1 MNKKL
6 LSLLLL
12 VLAAFTT
19 ATAQE
24 TLTVYDGTVSN
35 GQVPAYLGYWDD
47 FTRSQVV
54 IPATDLTNMAGGTIT
69 SMTFYTTKQNLPY
82 TSVSTADVYL
92 MEVDYTA
99 INAFVPKASATMV
112 YQGTASFVLDETGEA
127 GSWTIEFATPYIY
140 DGGNLLIGIENTTD
154 SGYKFIYFY
163 GQTVE
168 GASVAGY
175 NSSSLDNVTAT
186 QKNFIPKTTFA
197 YTPAGGVIVAKPTNL
212 QVSNIGPNSAT
223 LSWTAGGEET
233 AWDVEYKK
241 AADEEWTQE
250 AVTTPTLELDA
261 LENGTEYQVR
271 VRANMGDGNVSGWV
285 NTTFTTLLCDPEDMG
300 EITYELKD
308 SYGDG
313 WSGNAI
319 EIVAPNGLVV
329 ASLTITSGSTAS
341 GTVALCHGIEYTIRW
356 KVGSYPGECSYTL
369 TGPDGAEIVK
379 GTGGTSNT
387 TLTTYMLPA
396 PGQGMVKNVEVTDI
410 TATTANVN
418 WEGEQETYNVRY
430 RTAGYP
436 GGEIEGFEY
445 GLASGEFPTESGWTT
460 IDADG
465 DGNSWYIFAPS
476 DAIDGNGNPTV
487 FDGACMTSASYMQN
501 ALTPDNWLISPQ
513 VELNG
518 VLRMWLRG
526 QDPGFA
532 AEHFAVY
539 VSTAGNTDVA
549 DFTTELI
556 GETVAEGHYV
566 EYTAD
571 LSAFEGQMGYIAI
584 RHFNCTDQFR
594 LNLDN
599 FLIQDPEAVIEDGEW
614 ITAEAVTNPYALE
627 GLTPNTKY
635 EVQVQ
640 GNYEDRGTTEWTE
653 SVFFTTLEAPAPEK
667 AYYLIGT
674 FNEWD
679 QENMIPFVEEDGV
692 FTLTYNFGGE
702 FKIKDEAGN
711 WWGGGVTLTEENPSV
726 TLVDGNNLN
735 LAQVAEYTLTIEDG
749 VLTVTG
755 FPAPQPV
762 EYSEFYVV
770 GSFNGWKTEEGE
782 GRVELTAN
790 EDATEFTGT
799 VELAAND
806 EFKIITPSV
815 TGGWKWFGGQADGD
829 FFLITN
835 ELLGGNIALVDGSNF
850 KVEEGGEYT
859 ITVKAYPE
867 DKGISEPLAMVI
879 TKNAPQGIST
889 IGVDGYDNNA
899 WYNLN
904 GQKLNGK
911 PTTPGIYINGHK
923 KVVIK

>member
-12 VLAAFTT
+12 VVAAFTT

-35 GQVPAYLGYWDD
+35 GQIPAYLGYWDD

-54 IPATDLTNMAGGTIT
+54 IPATDLTDMADGTIT

-99 INAFVPKASATMV
+99 IDTFEPKASATMV

-140 DGGNLLIGIENTTD
+140 GGGNLLIGIENTTD
-154 SGYKFIYFY
+154 AGYKFIYFY
-163 GQTVE
+163 GQTVN
-168 GASVAGY
+168 GASVSGY
-175 NSSSLDNVTAT
+175 NSSSLDNVTPT
-186 QKNFIPKTTFA
+186 QRNFIPKTTFA
-197 YTPAGGVIVAKPTNL
+197 YTPASGVVVAKPTNL
-212 QVSNIGPNSAT
+212 QVSNLGPNSAT

-250 AVTTPTLELDA
+250 AVTTTTLELDA

-285 NTTFTTLLCDPEDMG
+285 NTTFATLLCDPEDMD
-300 EITYELKD
+300 EITYVLSD

-319 EIVAPNGLVV
+319 EIVAPSGLVV
-329 ASLTITSGSTAS
+329 ASLTIPSGDSAS

-410 TATTANVN
+410 TATTATVN
-418 WEGEQETYNVRY
+418 WTGEQETYNVRY
-430 RTAGYP
+430 RTVGYP

-465 DGNSWYIFAPS
+465 DGYAWYIFAPS

-487 FDGACMTSASYMQN
+487 FGGACMTSASYMQS
-501 ALTPDNWLISPQ
+501 ALTPDDWLISPQ
-513 VELNG
+513 VELKG
-518 VLRMWLRG
+518 ILRMWLRG
-526 QDPGFA
+526 QDPGYA

-549 DFTTELI
+549 DFVELI
-556 GETVAEGHYV
+556 PETEATGVYT

-571 LSAFEGQMGYIAI
+571 LSAYEGQMGYIGI
-584 RHFNCTDQFR
+584 RHFNCTDEFR

-614 ITAEAVTNPYALE
+614 ITAEAVTSPYTIE
-627 GLTPNTKY
+627 ELTPETEY

-640 GNYEDRGTTEWTE
+640 GIYEEKGTTNWTE
-653 SVFFTTLEAPAPEK
+653 SVFFTTLAEPVEPEDGFF
-667 AYYLIGT
+667 LVGT
-674 FNEWD
+674 FNEWNQTAEGGRLAFD
-679 QENMIPFVEEDGV
+679 EYDKIEGVELEAGAEFKVIAFDEDG
-692 FTLTYNFGGE
+692 
-702 FKIKDEAGN
+702 
-711 WWGGGVTLTEENPSV
+711 
-726 TLVDGNNLN
+726 
-735 LAQVAEYTLTIEDG
+735 TI
-749 VLTVTG
+749 
-755 FPAPQPV
+755 
-762 EYSEFYVV
+762 
-770 GSFNGWKTEEGE
+770 
-782 GRVELTAN
+782 
-790 EDATEFTGT
+790 
-799 VELAAND
+799 
-806 EFKIITPSV
+806 
-815 TGGWKWFGGQADGD
+815 WFGGQDDNNAG
-829 FFLITN
+829 FFLIN
-835 ELLGGNIALVDGSNF
+835 NDLLGVGLHCVEGESGANF
-850 KVEEGGEYT
+850 RVEEAGTYNIKLSVLREFNGAVYM
-859 ITVKAYPE
+859 TV
-867 DKGISEPLAMVI
+867 
-879 TKNAPQGIST
+879 TKENPSAIST
-889 IGVDGYDNNA
+889 IAADNQSNE

-911 PTTPGIYINGHK
+911 PVAPGIYINGGK
-923 KVVIK
+923 KVIIK

>member
-12 VLAAFTT
+12 VVAAFTT
-19 ATAQE
+19 AFAQQE
-24 TLTVYDGTVSN
+24 LTVYDGTVTN
-35 GQVPAYLGYWDD
+35 GYVPTYMGYWDD
-47 FTRSQVV
+47 FTRSQYV
-54 IPATDLTNMAGGTIT
+54 IPAADLAEMNGGTI
-69 SMTFYTTKQNLPY
+69 SAIKFYTNISNNNVPY

-92 MEVDYTA
+92 MEVDYTT
-99 INAFVPKASATMV
+99 ISAFEPKANATMV
-112 YQGTASFVLDETGEA
+112 YQGTVAVVLNEA
-127 GSWTIEFATPYIY
+127 GDGGEMTIEFATPFIY
-140 DGGNLLIGIENTTD
+140 SGGNLLIGMENTTD
-154 SGYKFIYFY
+154 AGYKFMYFY
-163 GQTVE
+163 GQTVD

-175 NSSSLDNVTAT
+175 NSNSLDAVTAT
-186 QKNFIPKTTFA
+186 QRNFIPKTTFT
-197 YTPAGGVIVAKPTNL
+197 YTPSGGVVVPKPTNL
-212 QVSNIGPNSAT
+212 QVSNLGPNSAT
-223 LSWTAGGEET
+223 LNWTAGGTET

-241 AADEEWTQE
+241 AADEEWTAE
-250 AVTTPTLELDA
+250 TATAPTIDLDA
-261 LENGTEYQVR
+261 LAGGTEYYAR
-271 VRANMGDGNVSGWV
+271 VRANAGDGNTSAWV
-285 NTTFTTLLCDPEDMG
+285 NTTFTTPLCDPEDMG
-300 EITYELKD
+300 EITYQLND

-313 WSGNAI
+313 WNGNAI

-329 ASLTITSGSTAS
+329 ETLTITTGNTAS

-356 KVGSYPGECSYTL
+356 KVGSYPGECSYVL
-369 TGPDGAEIVK
+369 TGPDGAEIVS
-379 GTGGTSNT
+379 GAGLTASGV
-387 TLTTYMLPA
+387 LTTYMLPA
-396 PGQGMVKNVEVTDI
+396 PGQGMVQNVEVTDV
-410 TATTANVN
+410 TATTATVN
-418 WEGEQETYNVRY
+418 WVGEQETYNVRY
-430 RTAGYP
+430 RTVGYP
-436 GGEIEGFEY
+436 GGEVEGFEY
-445 GLASGEFPTESGWTT
+445 EGLQSGDFPTESGWTT

-465 DGNSWYIFAPS
+465 DGYAWYIFAP
-476 DAIDGNGNPTV
+476 DNTADGNGNPTV
-487 FDGACMTSASYMQN
+487 FDGACMTSASYMQT
-501 ALTPDNWLISPQ
+501 ALTPDDWLISPQ
-513 VELNG
+513 VELKG
-518 VLRMWLRG
+518 ILRMWLRG
-526 QDPGFA
+526 QDPGYA

-549 DFTTELI
+549 DFVELI
-556 GETVAEGHYV
+556 PETVAEGHYV

-571 LSAFEGQMGYIAI
+571 LSAYEGQMGYIGI

-614 ITAEAVTNPYALE
+614 ITAEAVTNPYNIE
-627 GLTPNTKY
+627 GLTPETDY

-640 GNYEDRGTTEWTE
+640 GIFEEKGTTDWTK
-653 SVFFTTLEAPAPEK
+653 SVYFTTLAAPVPEK

-674 FNEWD
+674 FNGWD
-679 QENMIPFVEEDGV
+679 QENMIPFEEEDGV
-692 FTLTYNFGGE
+692 FTLTYEFGGE

-726 TLVDGNNLN
+726 TLIDGGNLN
-735 LAQVAEYTLTIEDG
+735 LNQAAEYTLTIEDG

-755 FPAPQPV
+755 FPAPQVV
-762 EYSEFYVV
+762 EYNDFFVC
-770 GSFNGWKTEEGE
+770 GSFNGWSQTDGL
-782 GRVELTAN
+782 VELTLN
-790 EDATEFTGT
+790 EEGTEFTGT
-799 VELAAND
+799 VELEADA
-806 EFKIITPSV
+806 EFKLITHNLA
-815 TGGWKWFGGQADGD
+815 GGWKWFGGQADGD

-850 KVEEGGEYT
+850 KVQEGGSYD

-879 TKNAPQGIST
+879 TKTLTGIST

>member
-12 VLAAFTT
+12 VVAAFTT
-19 ATAQE
+19 ATAQQE
-24 TLTVYDGTVSN
+24 LTVYDGTGSN
-35 GQVPAYLGYWDD
+35 GYVPTYMGYWDD
-47 FTRSQVV
+47 FTRSQYV
-54 IPATDLTNMAGGTIT
+54 IPAADLAEMNGATI
-69 SMTFYTTKQNLPY
+69 SALTFYTTTQNVPY

-99 INAFVPKASATMV
+99 ISAFEPKANATIV
-112 YQGTASFVLDETGEA
+112 YQGTVSIVTNEA
-127 GSWTIEFATPYIY
+127 GDGGEMTIEFATPYVY
-140 DGGNLLIGIENTTD
+140 GGGNLLIGMENTTD
-154 SGYKFIYFY
+154 AGYKFMYFY
-163 GQTVE
+163 GQTVD

-186 QKNFIPKTTFA
+186 QRNFIPKTTFTYVA
-197 YTPAGGVIVAKPTNL
+197 SGGVVVPKPTNL
-212 QVSNIGPNSAT
+212 QVSNLGPNNAT

-233 AWDVEYKK
+233 AWNVEYKK

-250 AVTTPTLELDA
+250 TATAPTIDLDA
-261 LENGTEYQVR
+261 LANGTEYYAR
-271 VRANMGDGNVSGWV
+271 VRANAGDGNTSGWV
-285 NTTFTTLLCDPEDMG
+285 NTTFTTPLCDPEDMG
-300 EITYELKD
+300 EITYDLKD

-396 PGQGMVKNVEVTDI
+396 PGQGMVKNVEVTDV
-410 TATTANVN
+410 TATTATVS
-418 WEGEQETYNVRY
+418 WVGEQETYNVRY
-430 RTAGYP
+430 RSAGYP

-465 DGNSWYIFAPS
+465 DGYAWYIFAPS

-501 ALTPDNWLISPQ
+501 ALTPDDWLISPQ

-518 VLRMWLRG
+518 TLRMWLRG
-526 QDPGFA
+526 QDPGYA

-571 LSAFEGQMGYIAI
+571 LSAFDGQMGYIAI

-599 FLIQDPEAVIEDGEW
+599 VLIQDPAAVVEPGEW
-614 ITAEAVTNPYALE
+614 IVAEGVTNPYALE
-627 GLTPNTKY
+627 GLTPNTEY

-653 SVFFTTLEAPAPEK
+653 SVFFTTLDEP
-667 AYYLIGT
+667 
-674 FNEWD
+674 
-679 QENMIPFVEEDGV
+679 VEPEDG
-692 FTLTYNFGGE
+692 FFL
-702 FKIKDEAGN
+702 
-711 WWGGGVTLTEENPSV
+711 
-726 TLVDGNNLN
+726 
-735 LAQVAEYTLTIEDG
+735 
-749 VLTVTG
+749 
-755 FPAPQPV
+755 
-762 EYSEFYVV
+762 V
-770 GSFNGWKTEEGE
+770 GSFNGWNQTAEGGRLAFDEYDKIE
-782 GRVELTAN
+782 GVELEAG
-790 EDATEFTGT
+790 A
-799 VELAAND
+799 
-806 EFKIITPSV
+806 EFKVIAFDENGTI
-815 TGGWKWFGGQADGD
+815 WFGGQDDNNVGY
-829 FFLITN
+829 FLIN
-835 ELLGGNIALVDGSNF
+835 NDLLGVGLRCVEGESGANF
-850 KVEEGGEYT
+850 RVEEAGTYT
-859 ITVKAYPE
+859 IKLSVLREFNGAVYMTV
-867 DKGISEPLAMVI
+867 
-879 TKNAPQGIST
+879 TKENPSAIST
-889 IGVDGYDNNA
+889 IAADNQSNE

-911 PTTPGIYINGHK
+911 PVVPGIYINGGK

>member
-1 MNKKL
+1 M
-6 LSLLLL
+6 
-12 VLAAFTT
+12 
-19 ATAQE
+19 
-24 TLTVYDGTVSN
+24 YDGTVSN

-140 DGGNLLIGIENTTD
+140 GGGNLLIGIENTN
-154 SGYKFIYFY
+154 
-163 GQTVE
+163 
-168 GASVAGY
+168 

-197 YTPAGGVIVAKPTNL
+197 YTPASGVVVAKPTNL

-223 LSWTAGGEET
+223 LSWTAGGEEP

-250 AVTTPTLELDA
+250 AVTTTTLELDA

-418 WEGEQETYNVRY
+418 WDGEQETYNVRY

-501 ALTPDNWLISPQ
+501 ALTPDDWLISPQ
-513 VELNG
+513 VKLDG
-518 VLRMWLRG
+518 TLSFQVRA
-526 QDPGFA
+526 QDPSYA
-532 AEHFAVY
+532 AEHYAVY
-539 VSTAGNTDVA
+539 VSVGDPTDLTSFV
-549 DFTTELI
+549 ELLPEAVSTGTYQEI
-556 GETVAEGHYV
+556 
-566 EYTAD
+566 TAD
-571 LSAFEGQMGYIAI
+571 LSAYEGQMGYIAF
-584 RHFNCTDQFR
+584 RHFNCTDMFR
-594 LNLDN
+594 LNIDN
-599 FLIQDPEAVIEDGEW
+599 VT
-614 ITAEAVTNPYALE
+614 ITY
-627 GLTPNTKY
+627 
-635 EVQVQ
+635 
-640 GNYEDRGTTEWTE
+640 
-653 SVFFTTLEAPAPEK
+653 
-667 AYYLIGT
+667 
-674 FNEWD
+674 
-679 QENMIPFVEEDGV
+679 
-692 FTLTYNFGGE
+692 
-702 FKIKDEAGN
+702 
-711 WWGGGVTLTEENPSV
+711 GGGVEPVVLDVAVKTLLRVQQTELALLDGDARLV
-726 TLVDGNNLN
+726 HRCAGGTLVVDGN
-735 LAQVAEYTLTIEDG
+735 
-749 VLTVTG
+749 
-755 FPAPQPV
+755 
-762 EYSEFYVV
+762 
-770 GSFNGWKTEEGE
+770 GE
-782 GRVELTAN
+782 
-790 EDATEFTGT
+790 
-799 VELAAND
+799 
-806 EFKIITPSV
+806 
-815 TGGWKWFGGQADGD
+815 
-829 FFLITN
+829 
-835 ELLGGNIALVDGSNF
+835 
-850 KVEEGGEYT
+850 
-859 ITVKAYPE
+859 
-867 DKGISEPLAMVI
+867 
-879 TKNAPQGIST
+879 
-889 IGVDGYDNNA
+889 
-899 WYNLN
+899 
-904 GQKLNGK
+904 
-911 PTTPGIYINGHK
+911 
-923 KVVIK
+923 

>member
-12 VLAAFTT
+12 LLAAFTT

-35 GQVPAYLGYWDD
+35 GQVPAYLSYWDD

-99 INAFVPKASATMV
+99 INDFEPKASATMV

-140 DGGNLLIGIENTTD
+140 GGGNLLIGIENTTD

-250 AVTTPTLELDA
+250 AVTTTTLELDA

-356 KVGSYPGECSYTL
+356 KVGSYPSECSYTL

-379 GTGGTSNT
+379 GTGTTTSGT
-387 TLTTYMLPA
+387 LATYMLPA

-430 RTAGYP
+430 RQHTVNLTPIDFRLHRYDIRAGLRWDYYNY
-436 GGEIEGFEY
+436 Y
-445 GLASGEFPTESGWTT
+445 GQLLSATGNLPSVDNDAYISYFAKADLNTENDWYFPTRGNRFHAAYSYHTTNFYGFDNEIGLSDIMAHWRINLPLSDHWTLQPMLY
-460 IDADG
+460 G
-465 DGNSWYIFAPS
+465 
-476 DAIDGNGNPTV
+476 
-487 FDGACMTSASYMQN
+487 
-501 ALTPDNWLISPQ
+501 
-513 VELNG
+513 
-518 VLRMWLRG
+518 
-526 QDPGFA
+526 
-532 AEHFAVY
+532 
-539 VSTAGNTDVA
+539 
-549 DFTTELI
+549 
-556 GETVAEGHYV
+556 
-566 EYTAD
+566 
-571 LSAFEGQMGYIAI
+571 
-584 RHFNCTDQFR
+584 R
-594 LNLDN
+594 L
-599 FLIQDPEAVIEDGEW
+599 
-614 ITAEAVTNPYALE
+614 
-627 GLTPNTKY
+627 
-635 EVQVQ
+635 
-640 GNYEDRGTTEWTE
+640 
-653 SVFFTTLEAPAPEK
+653 
-667 AYYLIGT
+667 
-674 FNEWD
+674 
-679 QENMIPFVEEDGV
+679 
-692 FTLTYNFGGE
+692 
-702 FKIKDEAGN
+702 
-711 WWGGGVTLTEENPSV
+711 
-726 TLVDGNNLN
+726 
-735 LAQVAEYTLTIEDG
+735 
-749 VLTVTG
+749 
-755 FPAPQPV
+755 
-762 EYSEFYVV
+762 
-770 GSFNGWKTEEGE
+770 
-782 GRVELTAN
+782 
-790 EDATEFTGT
+790 
-799 VELAAND
+799 
-806 EFKIITPSV
+806 
-815 TGGWKWFGGQADGD
+815 
-829 FFLITN
+829 
-835 ELLGGNIALVDGSNF
+835 LLGGDSPLAFYNIV
-850 KVEEGGEYT
+850 GGEWFGH
-859 ITVKAYPE
+859 TVEQQLPFAGIGNAETCQRHFAAIQMQMQCHLFKNHYLLLRVAGAYQT
-867 DKGISEPLAMVI
+867 DDLA
-879 TKNAPQGIST
+879 QLST
-889 IGVDGYDNNA
+889 DGLNLGVQAGYSLSSIIGPVDARIGYSSHTRKP
-899 WYNLN
+899 YFFINL
-904 GQKLNGK
+904 
-911 PTTPGIYINGHK
+911 GH
-923 KVVIK
+923 IF

>member
-12 VLAAFTT
+12 VVAAFTT

-35 GQVPAYLGYWDD
+35 GQIPAYLGYWDD

-54 IPATDLTNMAGGTIT
+54 IPATDLTDMADGTIT

-99 INAFVPKASATMV
+99 IDTFEPKASATMV

-140 DGGNLLIGIENTTD
+140 GGGNLLIGIENTTD
-154 SGYKFIYFY
+154 AGYKFIYFY
-163 GQTVE
+163 GQTVN
-168 GASVAGY
+168 GASVSGY
-175 NSSSLDNVTAT
+175 NSSSLDNVTPT
-186 QKNFIPKTTFA
+186 QRNFIPKTTFA
-197 YTPAGGVIVAKPTNL
+197 YTPASGVVVAKPTNL
-212 QVSNIGPNSAT
+212 QVSNLGPNSAT

-250 AVTTPTLELDA
+250 AVTTTTLELDA

-285 NTTFTTLLCDPEDMG
+285 NTTFATLLCDPEDMD
-300 EITYELKD
+300 EITYVLSD

-319 EIVAPNGLVV
+319 EIVAPSGLVV
-329 ASLTITSGSTAS
+329 ASLTIPSGDSAS

-410 TATTANVN
+410 TATTATVN
-418 WEGEQETYNVRY
+418 WTGEQETYNVRY

-465 DGNSWYIFAPS
+465 DGYAWYIFAPS

-487 FDGACMTSASYMQN
+487 FGGACMTSASYMQS
-501 ALTPDNWLISPQ
+501 ALTPDDWLISPQ
-513 VELNG
+513 VELKG
-518 VLRMWLRG
+518 ILRMWLRG
-526 QDPGFA
+526 QDPGYA

-549 DFTTELI
+549 DFVELI
-556 GETVAEGHYV
+556 PETEATGVYT

-571 LSAFEGQMGYIAI
+571 LSAYEGQMGYIGI
-584 RHFNCTDQFR
+584 RHFNCTDEFR

-614 ITAEAVTNPYALE
+614 ITAEAVTSPYTIE
-627 GLTPNTKY
+627 ELTPETEY

-640 GNYEDRGTTEWTE
+640 GIYEEKGTTNWTE
-653 SVFFTTLEAPAPEK
+653 SVFFTTLAEPVEPEDGFF
-667 AYYLIGT
+667 LVGT
-674 FNEWD
+674 FNEWNQTAEGGRLAFD
-679 QENMIPFVEEDGV
+679 EYDKIEGVEFEAGAEFKVIAFDEDG
-692 FTLTYNFGGE
+692 
-702 FKIKDEAGN
+702 
-711 WWGGGVTLTEENPSV
+711 
-726 TLVDGNNLN
+726 
-735 LAQVAEYTLTIEDG
+735 TI
-749 VLTVTG
+749 
-755 FPAPQPV
+755 
-762 EYSEFYVV
+762 
-770 GSFNGWKTEEGE
+770 
-782 GRVELTAN
+782 
-790 EDATEFTGT
+790 
-799 VELAAND
+799 
-806 EFKIITPSV
+806 
-815 TGGWKWFGGQADGD
+815 WFGGQDDNNAG
-829 FFLITN
+829 FFLIN
-835 ELLGGNIALVDGSNF
+835 NDLLGVGLHCVEGESGANF
-850 KVEEGGEYT
+850 RVEEAGTYNIKLSVLREFNGAVYM
-859 ITVKAYPE
+859 TV
-867 DKGISEPLAMVI
+867 
-879 TKNAPQGIST
+879 TKENPSAIST
-889 IGVDGYDNNA
+889 IAADNQSNE

-911 PTTPGIYINGHK
+911 PVAPGIYINGGK
-923 KVVIK
+923 KVIIK

>member
-1 MNKKL
+1 M
-6 LSLLLL
+6 
-12 VLAAFTT
+12 
-19 ATAQE
+19 
-24 TLTVYDGTVSN
+24 YDGTVSN
-35 GQVPAYLGYWDD
+35 GQIPAYLGYWDD

-54 IPATDLTNMAGGTIT
+54 IPATDLTDMAGGTIT

-99 INAFVPKASATMV
+99 IDAFEPKASATMV

-140 DGGNLLIGIENTTD
+140 GGGNLLIGIENTTD
-154 SGYKFIYFY
+154 AGYKFIYFY
-163 GQTVE
+163 GQTVN
-168 GASVAGY
+168 GASVSGY
-175 NSSSLDNVTAT
+175 NSSSLDNVTPT
-186 QKNFIPKTTFA
+186 QRNFIPKTTFA
-197 YTPAGGVIVAKPTNL
+197 YTPASGVVVAKPTNL

-250 AVTTPTLELDA
+250 AVTTTTLELDA

-285 NTTFTTLLCDPEDMG
+285 NTTFATLLCDPDDMG
-300 EITYELKD
+300 EITYQLTD

-319 EIVAPNGLVV
+319 EIVAPSGLVV
-329 ASLTITSGSTAS
+329 ASLTIPSGDSAS

-410 TATTANVN
+410 TATTATVN
-418 WEGEQETYNVRY
+418 WTGEQETYNVRY
-430 RTAGYP
+430 RTVGYP

-465 DGNSWYIFAPS
+465 DGYAWYIFAPS

-487 FDGACMTSASYMQN
+487 FDGACMTSASYMQS
-501 ALTPDNWLISPQ
+501 ALTPDDWLISPQ
-513 VELNG
+513 VELKG
-518 VLRMWLRG
+518 ILRMWLRG
-526 QDPGFA
+526 QDPGYA

-549 DFTTELI
+549 DFVELI
-556 GETVAEGHYV
+556 PETEATGVYT

-571 LSAFEGQMGYIAI
+571 LSAYEGQMGYIGI
-584 RHFNCTDQFR
+584 RHFNCTDEFR

-614 ITAEAVTNPYALE
+614 ITAEAVTSPYTIE
-627 GLTPNTKY
+627 ELTPETEY

-640 GNYEDRGTTEWTE
+640 GIYEEKGTTNWTE
-653 SVFFTTLEAPAPEK
+653 SVFFTTLAEPVEPEDGFF
-667 AYYLIGT
+667 LVGT
-674 FNEWD
+674 FNEWNQTAEGGRLAFD
-679 QENMIPFVEEDGV
+679 EYDKIEGVEFEAGAEFKVIAFDEDG
-692 FTLTYNFGGE
+692 
-702 FKIKDEAGN
+702 
-711 WWGGGVTLTEENPSV
+711 
-726 TLVDGNNLN
+726 
-735 LAQVAEYTLTIEDG
+735 TI
-749 VLTVTG
+749 
-755 FPAPQPV
+755 
-762 EYSEFYVV
+762 
-770 GSFNGWKTEEGE
+770 
-782 GRVELTAN
+782 
-790 EDATEFTGT
+790 
-799 VELAAND
+799 
-806 EFKIITPSV
+806 
-815 TGGWKWFGGQADGD
+815 WFGGQDDNNAG
-829 FFLITN
+829 FFLIN
-835 ELLGGNIALVDGSNF
+835 NDLLGVGLHCVEGESGANF
-850 KVEEGGEYT
+850 RVEEAGTYNIKLSVLREFNGAVYM
-859 ITVKAYPE
+859 TV
-867 DKGISEPLAMVI
+867 
-879 TKNAPQGIST
+879 TKENPSAIST
-889 IGVDGYDNNA
+889 IAADNQSNE

-911 PTTPGIYINGHK
+911 PVAPGIYINGGK
-923 KVVIK
+923 KVIIK

>member
-1 MNKKL
+1 M
-6 LSLLLL
+6 
-12 VLAAFTT
+12 
-19 ATAQE
+19 
-24 TLTVYDGTVSN
+24 YDGTVSN
-35 GQVPAYLGYWDD
+35 GQIPAYLGYWDD

-54 IPATDLTNMAGGTIT
+54 IPATDLTDMAGGTIT

-99 INAFVPKASATMV
+99 INAFEPKASGTMV

-140 DGGNLLIGIENTTD
+140 GGGNLLIGIENTTD
-154 SGYKFIYFY
+154 AGYKFIYFY
-163 GQTVE
+163 GQTVD
-168 GASVAGY
+168 GASVSGY
-175 NSSSLDNVTAT
+175 NSSSLDNVTPT
-186 QKNFIPKTTFA
+186 QRNFIPKTTFS
-197 YTPAGGVIVAKPTNL
+197 YTPAGGVIVVKPTNL

-250 AVTTPTLELDA
+250 AVATTTLELDA

-300 EITYELKD
+300 EITYDLKD

-379 GTGGTSNT
+379 GTGSTSNT

-410 TATTANVN
+410 TATTANVK
-418 WEGEQETYNVRY
+418 WVGEQETYNVRY
-430 RTAGYP
+430 RTVGYP

-465 DGNSWYIFAPS
+465 DGYAWYIFAPS

-487 FDGACMTSASYMQN
+487 FDGACMTSASYMQA
-501 ALTPDNWLISPQ
+501 ALTPDDWLISPQ
-513 VELNG
+513 VELKG
-518 VLRMWLRG
+518 TLRMWLRG
-526 QDPGFA
+526 QDPGYP

-584 RHFNCTDQFR
+584 RHFNCTDEFR

-614 ITAEAVTNPYALE
+614 IVAEGVTNPYALE

-653 SVFFTTLEAPAPEK
+653 SVFFTTLEAPAEP
-667 AYYLIGT
+667 
-674 FNEWD
+674 
-679 QENMIPFVEEDGV
+679 EDG
-692 FTLTYNFGGE
+692 FFL
-702 FKIKDEAGN
+702 
-711 WWGGGVTLTEENPSV
+711 
-726 TLVDGNNLN
+726 
-735 LAQVAEYTLTIEDG
+735 
-749 VLTVTG
+749 
-755 FPAPQPV
+755 
-762 EYSEFYVV
+762 V
-770 GSFNGWKTEEGE
+770 GSFNGWNQTAEGGRLAFDEYDKIE
-782 GRVELTAN
+782 GVEFEAG
-790 EDATEFTGT
+790 A
-799 VELAAND
+799 
-806 EFKIITPSV
+806 EFKVIAFDEDGTI
-815 TGGWKWFGGQADGD
+815 WFGGEDANNVGY
-829 FFLITN
+829 FLIN
-835 ELLGGNIALVDGSNF
+835 NDLLGVGLYCVEGESGANF
-850 KVEEGGEYT
+850 RVEEAGTYNIQLSVLREFNGAVYM
-859 ITVKAYPE
+859 TV
-867 DKGISEPLAMVI
+867 
-879 TKNAPQGIST
+879 TKENPSAIST
-889 IGVDGYDNNA
+889 IAADNQSNE

-911 PTTPGIYINGHK
+911 PVAPGIYINGGK
-923 KVVIK
+923 KVVVK

>member
-1 MNKKL
+1 M
-6 LSLLLL
+6 
-12 VLAAFTT
+12 
-19 ATAQE
+19 
-24 TLTVYDGTVSN
+24 YDGTVSN

-54 IPATDLTNMAGGTIT
+54 IPATDLTDMAGGTIT

-99 INAFVPKASATMV
+99 ISAFEPKANATMV

-163 GQTVE
+163 GQTID
-168 GASVAGY
+168 GASVSGY
-175 NSSSLDNVTAT
+175 NSSSLDNVTPT
-186 QKNFIPKTTFA
+186 QRNFIPKTTFS

-250 AVTTPTLELDA
+250 AVTTTTLDLDA

-300 EITYELKD
+300 EITYDLKD

-396 PGQGMVKNVEVTDI
+396 PGQGMVKNVEVADV

-430 RTAGYP
+430 RTVGYP

-465 DGNSWYIFAPS
+465 DGYAWYIFAPS
-476 DAIDGNGNPTV
+476 DATDGNGNPTV
-487 FDGACMTSASYMQN
+487 FGGACMTSASYMQA
-501 ALTPDNWLISPQ
+501 ALTPDDWLISPQ
-513 VELNG
+513 VELKG
-518 VLRMWLRG
+518 ILRMWLRG
-526 QDPGFA
+526 QDPGYA

-571 LSAFEGQMGYIAI
+571 LSVFEGQMGYIAI

-614 ITAEAVTNPYALE
+614 ITAEAVTSPYTIE
-627 GLTPNTKY
+627 GLAPETNY
-635 EVQVQ
+635 ELQVQ
-640 GNYEDRGTTEWTE
+640 GIFEDKGTTNWTE
-653 SVFFTTLEAPAPEK
+653 SVFFTTLAEPVEPEDGFF
-667 AYYLIGT
+667 LVGT
-674 FNEWD
+674 FNGWNQTAEGGRLAFD
-679 QENMIPFVEEDGV
+679 EYDKIEGVELEAGAEFKVIAFDEDG
-692 FTLTYNFGGE
+692 
-702 FKIKDEAGN
+702 
-711 WWGGGVTLTEENPSV
+711 
-726 TLVDGNNLN
+726 
-735 LAQVAEYTLTIEDG
+735 TI
-749 VLTVTG
+749 
-755 FPAPQPV
+755 
-762 EYSEFYVV
+762 
-770 GSFNGWKTEEGE
+770 
-782 GRVELTAN
+782 
-790 EDATEFTGT
+790 
-799 VELAAND
+799 
-806 EFKIITPSV
+806 
-815 TGGWKWFGGQADGD
+815 WFGGQDDNNVGYFLLNSDLMGQGIMTVQGD
-829 FFLITN
+829 S
-835 ELLGGNIALVDGSNF
+835 GANF
-850 KVEEGGEYT
+850 RVEEAGTYNIQLSVLREFNGAVYM
-859 ITVKAYPE
+859 TVTKE
-867 DKGISEPLAMVI
+867 DP
-879 TKNAPQGIST
+879 NAIST
-889 IGVDGYDNNA
+889 IAVDSQSNE

-911 PTTPGIYINGHK
+911 PVTPGIYINGGK
-923 KVVIK
+923 KVIIK

>member
-12 VLAAFTT
+12 VVAAFTT

-99 INAFVPKASATMV
+99 INAFEPKASATMV

-140 DGGNLLIGIENTTD
+140 GGGNLLIGIENTTD

-163 GQTVE
+163 GQTVD

-250 AVTTPTLELDA
+250 AVTTTTLDLDA
-261 LENGTEYQVR
+261 LENGTAYNVR

-300 EITYELKD
+300 EITYDLKD

-356 KVGSYPGECSYTL
+356 KAGSYPSECSYTL

-379 GTGGTSNT
+379 GAGTT
-387 TLTTYMLPA
+387 TSGTLATYMLPA

-410 TATTANVN
+410 TATTATVS
-418 WEGEQETYNVRY
+418 WVGEQETYNVRY

-445 GLASGEFPTESGWTT
+445 GLASGQFPTEAGWTT

-465 DGNSWYIFAPS
+465 DGNAWYIFAPS
-476 DAIDGNGNPTV
+476 ETVDGNGNPTV
-487 FDGACMTSASYMQN
+487 FDGACMTSASYIQS

-526 QDPGFA
+526 QDPGYA

-599 FLIQDPEAVIEDGEW
+599 FLIQDPAAVVESGEW
-614 ITAEAVTNPYALE
+614 IVAEGVTNPYALE

-640 GNYEDRGTTEWTE
+640 GIFEDRGTTEWTDIVE
-653 SVFFTTLEAPAPEK
+653 FTTLDAPA
-667 AYYLIGT
+667 
-674 FNEWD
+674 
-679 QENMIPFVEEDGV
+679 
-692 FTLTYNFGGE
+692 
-702 FKIKDEAGN
+702 
-711 WWGGGVTLTEENPSV
+711 
-726 TLVDGNNLN
+726 
-735 LAQVAEYTLTIEDG
+735 
-749 VLTVTG
+749 
-755 FPAPQPV
+755 AP

-770 GSFNGWKTEEGE
+770 GSFNGWNKEENG
-782 GRVELTAN
+782 GRIELVAN
-790 EDATEFTGT
+790 EDGTEYAGT
-799 VELAAND
+799 VELEAGA
-806 EFKIITPSV
+806 EFKIITPDA
-815 TGGWKWFGGQADGD
+815 TATDGWKYFGGEDANQVGYFLINNDLLGINITLMDGANFQVADG
-829 FFLITN
+829 
-835 ELLGGNIALVDGSNF
+835 GS
-850 KVEEGGEYT
+850 YD
-859 ITVKAYPE
+859 ITVKATQA
-867 DKGISEPLAMVI
+867 KGLQEPLAMVI
-879 TKNAPQGIST
+879 TKTPTAIST
-889 IGVDGYDNNA
+889 IGVDAKSNE

-904 GQKLNGK
+904 GQKLSGK
-911 PTTPGIYINGHK
+911 PAVPGIYINGGK

>member
-12 VLAAFTT
+12 VVAAFTT

-35 GQVPAYLGYWDD
+35 GQIPAYLGYWDD

-54 IPATDLTNMAGGTIT
+54 IPATDLTDMAGGTIT

-99 INAFVPKASATMV
+99 INAFEPKASGTMV

-140 DGGNLLIGIENTTD
+140 GGGNLLIGIENTTD
-154 SGYKFIYFY
+154 AGYKFIYFY
-163 GQTVE
+163 GQTVD
-168 GASVAGY
+168 GASVSGY
-175 NSSSLDNVTAT
+175 NSSSLDNVTPT
-186 QKNFIPKTTFA
+186 QRNFIPKTTFA
-197 YTPAGGVIVAKPTNL
+197 YTPASGVVVAKPTNL

-233 AWDVEYKK
+233 AWDVEYKT

-250 AVTTPTLELDA
+250 AVTTTTLDLDA
-261 LENGTEYQVR
+261 LENGTAYNVR

-300 EITYELKD
+300 EITYDLKD

-319 EIVAPNGLVV
+319 EIVAPSGLVV
-329 ASLTITSGSTAS
+329 ASLTIPSGDSAS

-410 TATTANVN
+410 TATTANVK
-418 WEGEQETYNVRY
+418 WVGEQETYNVRY

-445 GLASGEFPTESGWTT
+445 EGLQSGDFPTESGWTT

-465 DGNSWYIFAPS
+465 DGYAWYIFAPS

-487 FDGACMTSASYMQN
+487 FDGACMTSASYMQS
-501 ALTPDNWLISPQ
+501 ALTPDDWLISPQ
-513 VELNG
+513 VELKG
-518 VLRMWLRG
+518 ILRMWLRG
-526 QDPGFA
+526 QDPGYP

-584 RHFNCTDQFR
+584 RHFNCTDEFR

-599 FLIQDPEAVIEDGEW
+599 FLIQDPALVVEPGEW
-614 ITAEAVTNPYALE
+614 IVAEGVTNPYALE
-627 GLTPNTKY
+627 GLTPETEY

-640 GNYEDRGTTEWTE
+640 GIYEEKGTTNWTE
-653 SVFFTTLEAPAPEK
+653 SVFFTTLAEPVEPEDGFF
-667 AYYLIGT
+667 LVGT
-674 FNEWD
+674 FNEWNQTAEGGRLAFD
-679 QENMIPFVEEDGV
+679 EYDKIEGVELEAGAEFKVIAFDEDG
-692 FTLTYNFGGE
+692 
-702 FKIKDEAGN
+702 
-711 WWGGGVTLTEENPSV
+711 
-726 TLVDGNNLN
+726 
-735 LAQVAEYTLTIEDG
+735 TI
-749 VLTVTG
+749 
-755 FPAPQPV
+755 
-762 EYSEFYVV
+762 
-770 GSFNGWKTEEGE
+770 
-782 GRVELTAN
+782 
-790 EDATEFTGT
+790 
-799 VELAAND
+799 
-806 EFKIITPSV
+806 
-815 TGGWKWFGGQADGD
+815 WFGGQDDNNAG
-829 FFLITN
+829 FFLIN
-835 ELLGGNIALVDGSNF
+835 NDLLGVGLHCVEGESGANF
-850 KVEEGGEYT
+850 RVEEAGTYNIKLSVLREFNGAVYM
-859 ITVKAYPE
+859 TV
-867 DKGISEPLAMVI
+867 
-879 TKNAPQGIST
+879 TKENPSAIST
-889 IGVDGYDNNA
+889 IAADGQSNE

-911 PTTPGIYINGHK
+911 PVVPGIYINGGK
-923 KVVIK
+923 KVIIK

>member
-1 MNKKL
+1 M
-6 LSLLLL
+6 
-12 VLAAFTT
+12 
-19 ATAQE
+19 
-24 TLTVYDGTVSN
+24 YDGTGSN
-35 GQVPAYLGYWDD
+35 GYVPTYMGYWDD
-47 FTRSQVV
+47 FTRSQYV
-54 IPATDLTNMAGGTIT
+54 IPAADLAEMNGATI
-69 SMTFYTTKQNLPY
+69 SALKFYTTTQNVPY

-99 INAFVPKASATMV
+99 ISAFEPKANATIV
-112 YQGTASFVLDETGEA
+112 YQGTVSIVANEA
-127 GSWTIEFATPYIY
+127 GDGGEMTIDFATPFVYG
-140 DGGNLLIGIENTTD
+140 GGNLLIGMENTTD
-154 SGYKFIYFY
+154 AGYKFMYFY
-163 GQTVE
+163 GQTVD

-186 QKNFIPKTTFA
+186 QRNFIPKTTFTYVA
-197 YTPAGGVIVAKPTNL
+197 SGGVVVPKPTNL
-212 QVSNIGPNSAT
+212 QVSNLGPNNAT

-233 AWDVEYKK
+233 AWNVEYKK

-250 AVTTPTLELDA
+250 TATAPTIDLDA
-261 LENGTEYQVR
+261 LANGTEYYAR
-271 VRANMGDGNVSGWV
+271 VRANAGDGNTSGWV
-285 NTTFTTLLCDPEDMG
+285 NTTFTTPLCDPEDMG
-300 EITYELKD
+300 EITYDLKD

-379 GTGGTSNT
+379 GTGATSNT

-396 PGQGMVKNVEVTDI
+396 PGQGMVKNVEVTDV
-410 TATTANVN
+410 TATTATVS
-418 WEGEQETYNVRY
+418 WVGEQETYNVRY
-430 RTAGYP
+430 RSAGYP

-465 DGNSWYIFAPS
+465 DGYAWYIFAPS

-501 ALTPDNWLISPQ
+501 ALTPDDWLISPQ

-518 VLRMWLRG
+518 TLRMWLRG
-526 QDPGFA
+526 QDPGYA

-599 FLIQDPEAVIEDGEW
+599 VLIQDPAAVVEPGEW
-614 ITAEAVTNPYALE
+614 IVAEGVTNPYALE
-627 GLTPNTKY
+627 GLTPNTEY

-653 SVFFTTLEAPAPEK
+653 SVFFTTLDEP
-667 AYYLIGT
+667 
-674 FNEWD
+674 
-679 QENMIPFVEEDGV
+679 VEPEDG
-692 FTLTYNFGGE
+692 FFL
-702 FKIKDEAGN
+702 
-711 WWGGGVTLTEENPSV
+711 
-726 TLVDGNNLN
+726 
-735 LAQVAEYTLTIEDG
+735 
-749 VLTVTG
+749 
-755 FPAPQPV
+755 
-762 EYSEFYVV
+762 V
-770 GSFNGWKTEEGE
+770 GSFNGWNQTAEGGRLAFDEYDKIE
-782 GRVELTAN
+782 GVELEAG
-790 EDATEFTGT
+790 A
-799 VELAAND
+799 
-806 EFKIITPSV
+806 EFKVIAFDENGTI
-815 TGGWKWFGGQADGD
+815 WFGGQDDNNVGY
-829 FFLITN
+829 FLIN
-835 ELLGGNIALVDGSNF
+835 NDLLGVGLRCVEGESGANF
-850 KVEEGGEYT
+850 RVEEAGTYT
-859 ITVKAYPE
+859 IKLSVLREFNGAVYMTV
-867 DKGISEPLAMVI
+867 
-879 TKNAPQGIST
+879 TKENPSAIST
-889 IGVDGYDNNA
+889 IAADNQSNE

-911 PTTPGIYINGHK
+911 PVVPGIYINGGK

>member
-12 VLAAFTT
+12 VVAAFTT
-19 ATAQE
+19 AFAQQE
-24 TLTVYDGTVSN
+24 LTVYDGTGSN
-35 GQVPAYLGYWDD
+35 GYVPTYMGYWDD
-47 FTRSQVV
+47 FTRSQYV
-54 IPATDLTNMAGGTIT
+54 IPAADLAEMNGATI
-69 SMTFYTTKQNLPY
+69 SALTFYTTTQNVPY

-92 MEVDYTA
+92 MEVGYTA
-99 INAFVPKASATMV
+99 ISAFEPKANATIV
-112 YQGTASFVLDETGEA
+112 YQGTVSVVTNEA
-127 GSWTIEFATPYIY
+127 GDGGEMTIEFATPYVY
-140 DGGNLLIGIENTTD
+140 SGGNLLIGMENTTD
-154 SGYKFIYFY
+154 AGYKFMYFY
-163 GQTVE
+163 GQTVD

-175 NSSSLDNVTAT
+175 NSNSLDAVTAT
-186 QKNFIPKTTFA
+186 QRNFIPKTTFTYVA
-197 YTPAGGVIVAKPTNL
+197 SGGVVVPKPTNL
-212 QVSNIGPNSAT
+212 QVSNLGPNSAT
-223 LSWTAGGEET
+223 LSWTAGGTET
-233 AWDVEYKK
+233 LWDVEYKK
-241 AADEEWTQE
+241 AADENWTAE
-250 AVTTPTLELDA
+250 TATAPTIDLDA
-261 LENGTEYQVR
+261 LANGTEYYAR
-271 VRANMGDGNVSGWV
+271 VRANAGDGNTSGWV
-285 NTTFTTLLCDPEDMG
+285 NTTFTTPLCDPEDMG
-300 EITYELKD
+300 EITYDLKD

-379 GTGGTSNT
+379 GTGATSNT

-418 WEGEQETYNVRY
+418 WEGEQATYNVRY
-430 RTAGYP
+430 RSAGYP

-465 DGNSWYIFAPS
+465 DGYAWYIFAPS

-501 ALTPDNWLISPQ
+501 ALTPDDWLISPQ
-513 VELNG
+513 VELKG
-518 VLRMWLRG
+518 ILRMWLRG
-526 QDPGFA
+526 QDPGYA

-549 DFTTELI
+549 DFVELI
-556 GETVAEGHYV
+556 PETEATGVYT

-571 LSAFEGQMGYIAI
+571 LSAFEGQMGYIGI

-614 ITAEAVTNPYALE
+614 ITAEAVTSPYAIE
-627 GLTPNTKY
+627 DLTPETEY

-640 GNYEDRGTTEWTE
+640 GIFEEKGTTNWTE
-653 SVFFTTLEAPAPEK
+653 SVFFTTLAEPVEPEDGFF
-667 AYYLIGT
+667 LVGT
-674 FNEWD
+674 FNGWNQTAEGGRLAFD
-679 QENMIPFVEEDGV
+679 EYDKIEGVELEAGA
-692 FTLTYNFGGE
+692 E
-702 FKIKDEAGN
+702 FKVIAFDENG
-711 WWGGGVTLTEENPSV
+711 
-726 TLVDGNNLN
+726 
-735 LAQVAEYTLTIEDG
+735 TI
-749 VLTVTG
+749 
-755 FPAPQPV
+755 
-762 EYSEFYVV
+762 
-770 GSFNGWKTEEGE
+770 
-782 GRVELTAN
+782 
-790 EDATEFTGT
+790 
-799 VELAAND
+799 
-806 EFKIITPSV
+806 
-815 TGGWKWFGGQADGD
+815 WFGGQDDNNVGY
-829 FFLITN
+829 FLIN
-835 ELLGGNIALVDGSNF
+835 NDLLGVGLRCVEGESGANF
-850 KVEEGGEYT
+850 RVEEAGTYT
-859 ITVKAYPE
+859 IQLSVLREFNGAVYMTV
-867 DKGISEPLAMVI
+867 
-879 TKNAPQGIST
+879 TKENPSAIST
-889 IGVDGYDNNA
+889 IAADNQSNE

-911 PTTPGIYINGHK
+911 PVVPGIYINGGK

>member
-12 VLAAFTT
+12 VVAAFTT

-35 GQVPAYLGYWDD
+35 GQIPAYLGYWDD

-54 IPATDLTNMAGGTIT
+54 IPATDLTDMAGGTIT

-99 INAFVPKASATMV
+99 IDAFVPKASATMV

-140 DGGNLLIGIENTTD
+140 GGGNLLIGIENTTD

-163 GQTVE
+163 GQTVD

-175 NSSSLDNVTAT
+175 NSNSLDAVTAT
-186 QKNFIPKTTFA
+186 QRNFIPKTTFT
-197 YTPAGGVIVAKPTNL
+197 YTPSGGVVVTKPTNL

-250 AVTTPTLELDA
+250 AVATTTLELDA

-300 EITYELKD
+300 EITYDLKD

-313 WSGNAI
+313 WGGNAI

-329 ASLTITSGSTAS
+329 ASLTIPSGSTAS

-396 PGQGMVKNVEVTDI
+396 PGQGMVKNVEVTDV
-410 TATTANVN
+410 TATTANVK
-418 WEGEQETYNVRY
+418 WVGEQETYNVRY
-430 RTAGYP
+430 RTVGYP

-465 DGNSWYIFAPS
+465 DGYAWYIFAPS

-487 FDGACMTSASYMQN
+487 FDGACMTSASYMQA
-501 ALTPDNWLISPQ
+501 ALTPDDWLISPQ
-513 VELNG
+513 VELKG
-518 VLRMWLRG
+518 TLRMWLRG
-526 QDPGFA
+526 QDPGYA

-614 ITAEAVTNPYALE
+614 ITAEGVTNPYALE
-627 GLTPNTKY
+627 GLTPNTEY

-653 SVFFTTLEAPAPEK
+653 SVFFTTLAEP
-667 AYYLIGT
+667 
-674 FNEWD
+674 
-679 QENMIPFVEEDGV
+679 VEPEDG
-692 FTLTYNFGGE
+692 FFL
-702 FKIKDEAGN
+702 
-711 WWGGGVTLTEENPSV
+711 
-726 TLVDGNNLN
+726 
-735 LAQVAEYTLTIEDG
+735 
-749 VLTVTG
+749 
-755 FPAPQPV
+755 
-762 EYSEFYVV
+762 V
-770 GSFNGWKTEEGE
+770 GSFNGWNQTAEGGRLAFDEYDKIE
-782 GRVELTAN
+782 GVELEAG
-790 EDATEFTGT
+790 AEFKVIAFDENGT
-799 VELAAND
+799 V
-806 EFKIITPSV
+806 
-815 TGGWKWFGGQADGD
+815 WFGGEDANGVGYFLLNNDLMGQGIMTVQGD
-829 FFLITN
+829 S
-835 ELLGGNIALVDGSNF
+835 GANF
-850 KVEEGGEYT
+850 RVEEAGTYNIKLSVLREFNGAVYM
-859 ITVKAYPE
+859 TVTKE
-867 DKGISEPLAMVI
+867 DPSA
-879 TKNAPQGIST
+879 IST
-889 IGVDGYDNNA
+889 IAADNQSNE

-911 PTTPGIYINGHK
+911 PATPGIYINGGK
-923 KVVIK
+923 KVIIK

>member
-1 MNKKL
+1 M
-6 LSLLLL
+6 
-12 VLAAFTT
+12 
-19 ATAQE
+19 
-24 TLTVYDGTVSN
+24 YDGTVSN
-35 GQVPAYLGYWDD
+35 GQIPAYLGYWDD

-54 IPATDLTNMAGGTIT
+54 IPATDLTDMADGTIT

-99 INAFVPKASATMV
+99 IDTFEPKASATMV

-140 DGGNLLIGIENTTD
+140 GGGNLLIGIENTTD
-154 SGYKFIYFY
+154 AGYKFIYFY
-163 GQTVE
+163 GQTVN
-168 GASVAGY
+168 GASVSGY
-175 NSSSLDNVTAT
+175 NSSSLDNVTPT
-186 QKNFIPKTTFA
+186 QRNFIPKTTFA
-197 YTPAGGVIVAKPTNL
+197 YTPASGVVVAKPTNL
-212 QVSNIGPNSAT
+212 QVSNLGPNSAT

-250 AVTTPTLELDA
+250 AVTTTTLELDA

-285 NTTFTTLLCDPEDMG
+285 NTTFATLLCDPEDMD
-300 EITYELKD
+300 EITYVLSD

-319 EIVAPNGLVV
+319 EIVAPSGLVV
-329 ASLTITSGSTAS
+329 ASLTIPSGDSAS

-410 TATTANVN
+410 TATTATVN
-418 WEGEQETYNVRY
+418 WTGEQETYNVRY
-430 RTAGYP
+430 RTVGYP

-465 DGNSWYIFAPS
+465 DGYAWYIFAPS

-487 FDGACMTSASYMQN
+487 FGGACMTSASYMQS
-501 ALTPDNWLISPQ
+501 ALTPDDWLISPQ
-513 VELNG
+513 VELKG
-518 VLRMWLRG
+518 ILRMWLRG
-526 QDPGFA
+526 QDPGYA

-549 DFTTELI
+549 DFVELI
-556 GETVAEGHYV
+556 PETEATGVYT

-571 LSAFEGQMGYIAI
+571 LSAYEGQMGYIGI
-584 RHFNCTDQFR
+584 RHFNCTDEFR

-614 ITAEAVTNPYALE
+614 ITAEAVTSPYTIE
-627 GLTPNTKY
+627 ELTPETEY

-640 GNYEDRGTTEWTE
+640 GIYEEKGTTNWTE
-653 SVFFTTLEAPAPEK
+653 SVFFTTLAEPVEPEDGFF
-667 AYYLIGT
+667 LVGT
-674 FNEWD
+674 FNEWNQTAEGGRLAFD
-679 QENMIPFVEEDGV
+679 EYDKIEGVEFEAGAEFKVIAFDEDG
-692 FTLTYNFGGE
+692 
-702 FKIKDEAGN
+702 
-711 WWGGGVTLTEENPSV
+711 
-726 TLVDGNNLN
+726 
-735 LAQVAEYTLTIEDG
+735 TI
-749 VLTVTG
+749 
-755 FPAPQPV
+755 
-762 EYSEFYVV
+762 
-770 GSFNGWKTEEGE
+770 
-782 GRVELTAN
+782 
-790 EDATEFTGT
+790 
-799 VELAAND
+799 
-806 EFKIITPSV
+806 
-815 TGGWKWFGGQADGD
+815 WFGGQDDNNAG
-829 FFLITN
+829 FFLIN
-835 ELLGGNIALVDGSNF
+835 NDLLGVGLHCVEGESGANF
-850 KVEEGGEYT
+850 RVEEAGTYNIKLSVLREFNGAVYM
-859 ITVKAYPE
+859 TV
-867 DKGISEPLAMVI
+867 
-879 TKNAPQGIST
+879 TKENPSAIST
-889 IGVDGYDNNA
+889 IAADNQSNE

-911 PTTPGIYINGHK
+911 PVAPGIYINGNK

>member
-1 MNKKL
+1 M
-6 LSLLLL
+6 
-12 VLAAFTT
+12 
-19 ATAQE
+19 
-24 TLTVYDGTVSN
+24 YDGTGSN
-35 GQVPAYLGYWDD
+35 GYVPTYMGYWDD
-47 FTRSQVV
+47 FTRSQYV
-54 IPATDLTNMAGGTIT
+54 IPAADLAEMNGATI
-69 SMTFYTTKQNLPY
+69 SALTFYTTTQNVPY

-99 INAFVPKASATMV
+99 ISAFEPKANATIV
-112 YQGTASFVLDETGEA
+112 YQGTVSIVTNEA
-127 GSWTIEFATPYIY
+127 GDGGEMTIEFATPYVY
-140 DGGNLLIGIENTTD
+140 GGGNLLIGMENTTD
-154 SGYKFIYFY
+154 AGYKFMYFY
-163 GQTVE
+163 GQTVD

-186 QKNFIPKTTFA
+186 QRNFIPKTTFTYVA
-197 YTPAGGVIVAKPTNL
+197 SGGVVVPKPTNL
-212 QVSNIGPNSAT
+212 QVSNLGPNNAT

-250 AVTTPTLELDA
+250 TATAPTIDLDA
-261 LENGTEYQVR
+261 LANGTEYYAR
-271 VRANMGDGNVSGWV
+271 VRANAGDGNTSGWV
-285 NTTFTTLLCDPEDMG
+285 NTTFTTPLCDPEDMG
-300 EITYELKD
+300 EITYDLKD

-379 GTGGTSNT
+379 GTGATSNT

-410 TATTANVN
+410 TATTANVK
-418 WEGEQETYNVRY
+418 WLGEQETYNVRY
-430 RTAGYP
+430 RSAGYP

-465 DGNSWYIFAPS
+465 DGYAWYIFAPS

-487 FDGACMTSASYMQN
+487 FDGACMTSASYMQA
-501 ALTPDNWLISPQ
+501 ALTPDDWLISPQ

-518 VLRMWLRG
+518 TLRMWLRG
-526 QDPGFA
+526 QDPGYA

-571 LSAFEGQMGYIAI
+571 LSAFDGQMGYIAI

-599 FLIQDPEAVIEDGEW
+599 VLIQDPAAVVEPGEW
-614 ITAEAVTNPYALE
+614 IVAEGVTNPYALE
-627 GLTPNTKY
+627 GLTPNTEY

-653 SVFFTTLEAPAPEK
+653 SVFFTTLDEP
-667 AYYLIGT
+667 
-674 FNEWD
+674 
-679 QENMIPFVEEDGV
+679 VEPEDG
-692 FTLTYNFGGE
+692 FFL
-702 FKIKDEAGN
+702 
-711 WWGGGVTLTEENPSV
+711 
-726 TLVDGNNLN
+726 
-735 LAQVAEYTLTIEDG
+735 
-749 VLTVTG
+749 
-755 FPAPQPV
+755 
-762 EYSEFYVV
+762 V
-770 GSFNGWKTEEGE
+770 GSFNGWNQTAEGGRLAFDEYDKIE
-782 GRVELTAN
+782 GVELEAG
-790 EDATEFTGT
+790 AEFKVIAFDENGT
-799 VELAAND
+799 V
-806 EFKIITPSV
+806 
-815 TGGWKWFGGQADGD
+815 WFGGEDANGVGYFLLNNDLMGQGIMTVQGD
-829 FFLITN
+829 S
-835 ELLGGNIALVDGSNF
+835 GANF
-850 KVEEGGEYT
+850 RVEEAGTYNIKLSVLREFNGAVYM
-859 ITVKAYPE
+859 TV
-867 DKGISEPLAMVI
+867 
-879 TKNAPQGIST
+879 TKENPSAIST
-889 IGVDGYDNNA
+889 IAADNQSNE

-911 PTTPGIYINGHK
+911 PVVPGIYINGGK